1 LGRERARQTRGSDNR
16 PLPAGTLAELRRDSA
31 EIGPSSSRPAGIQAE
46 PGSVRFWSKGSIFTQ
61 ILSMAFHSFL
71 RLFAPK
77 DRVFYS
83 LFEEVADSVA
93 MMGRLMREVVLEP
106 EFDKRTAIIS
116 RAEDQ
121 EHVNDNLT
129 HRIFTELG
137 RNFITPFD
145 REDIHYLASSL
156 DDICDYTYA
165 AIKKINFYKINPNDT
180 GIQKMAELID
190 QGATEIRTAVRELRN
205 MRDMRKITDALVKVN
220 SIENQ
225 ADDIFDL
232 SIERLFEQEPDAK
245 EVIKKREIY
254 QVMEIVTDK
263 CEDAANVIESIIIKY
278 A

>member
-1 LGRERARQTRGSDNR
+1 
-16 PLPAGTLAELRRDSA
+16 
-31 EIGPSSSRPAGIQAE
+31 
-46 PGSVRFWSKGSIFTQ
+46 
-61 ILSMAFHSFL
+61 MAFQSFL

-93 MMGRLMREVVLEP
+93 MMGRLMREMVLEP

-156 DDICDYTYA
+156 DDICDYIYA
-165 AIKKINFYKINPNDT
+165 AVKKINFYKIDPNDP
-180 GIQKMAELID
+180 GIQQMAELIE